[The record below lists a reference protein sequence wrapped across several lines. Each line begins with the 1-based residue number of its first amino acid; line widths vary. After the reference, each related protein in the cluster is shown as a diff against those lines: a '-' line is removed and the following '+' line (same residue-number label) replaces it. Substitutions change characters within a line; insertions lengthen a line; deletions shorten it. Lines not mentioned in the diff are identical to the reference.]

1 MDEPIEVVLQPIKK
15 LVIFECVTFPIDEF
29 FKRVELVVMSGQPV
43 ALNWAEGIVFLPL
56 PYQPNSEIIIEE
68 AMKGTMYWAS
78 VMFSPMLTYQSLKK
92 FGAREVPIIN
102 QTLVPY
108 LRQVA
113 EWLKKSITPGN

>member
-1 MDEPIEVVLQPIKK
+1 MEQPIEIALQPITK
-15 LVIFECVTFPIDEF
+15 LVIFECVAFPIEEF
-29 FKRVELVVMSGQPV
+29 FKRVELVAMSGQPV
-43 ALNWAEGIVFLPL
+43 VLNWAHGIVFLPL

-68 AMKGTMYWAS
+68 ALKGTLYWAS
-78 VMFSPMLTYQSLKK
+78 VMYSSMPTYQSLKK

-113 EWLKKSITPGN
+113 DWLKHSTPPGN